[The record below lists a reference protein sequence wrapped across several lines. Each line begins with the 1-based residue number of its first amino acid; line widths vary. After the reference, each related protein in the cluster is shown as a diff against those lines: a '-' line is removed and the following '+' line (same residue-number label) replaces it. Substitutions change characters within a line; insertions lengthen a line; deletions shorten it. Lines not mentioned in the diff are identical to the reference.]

1 MARKRIRVAVLLA
14 GLTLLTTVGISPH
27 TRSAQ
32 AQAPTTCA
40 NASDADFNGDGRN
53 DLVVGGIA
61 STPSPWAGAVA
72 VMYGGPDGRIG
83 SGPAERLQQGMR
95 GVGGFSEDGDDFG
108 SVLATGHL
116 DSDRCLDLVVGAP
129 QETIGS
135 AEQAGAVYVI
145 FGSPAGLGH
154 GRPGLVLARGQ
165 GGVPGPPLSFGYFGS
180 ALHVARTPGSTGGAI
195 AIGEP
200 GRTMDRDALI
210 HWDAGNVAV
219 VSMNPNGSVKLGRV
233 FSQDTAGVTG
243 STEQADHFG
252 YSVALG
258 MVGGN
263 TSRLDLIVG
272 APGEGIGTVRDG
284 GNVTVIY
291 DAFAAASSFRS
302 VEVRQGLGGITG
314 RAERND
320 RFGWRLGHVQSGGTG
335 YIAVG
340 VPYEDVFSSVDA
352 GVVQLLST
360 TNRGLVTRAQVDQ
373 NTGGAPGGVERSD
386 RFGEVLALLG
396 PSIAG
401 SGAILS
407 VGVPAEDL
415 NGMADAGLMQ
425 SFRLPAASHLST
437 VDEDHPGG
445 LGVEAGTLLG
455 YAVSG
460 ARTTAETS
468 LIATTPFRPSDS
480 ATGMTLFPLD
490 GGTARTVTDLA
501 IPNPSSNIGFSIAA
515 HPYVPAADPDAI
527 FSTNDD

>member
-14 GLTLLTTVGISPH
+14 GLTLLTTAGSPH
-27 TRSAQ
+27 TQPAR

-40 NASDADFNGDGRN
+40 NASDADFNGDGHN
-53 DLVVGGIA
+53 DIVVNAA
-61 STPSPWAGAVA
+61 STGPATTAGAVA

-83 SGPAERLQQGMR
+83 SGLAERLQQGMR

-108 SVLATGHL
+108 RVLATGHL
-116 DSDRCLDLVVGAP
+116 DNDRCLDLVVGVP
-129 QETIGS
+129 RETIGS
-135 AEQAGAVYVI
+135 AFGAGAVYVI

-165 GGVPGPPLSFGYFGS
+165 GGVPGRPESFGFFGS
-180 ALHVARTPGSTGGAI
+180 ALHVARAPGSTGGAI

-210 HWDAGNVAV
+210 HLYAGNVAV
-219 VSMNPNGSVKLGRV
+219 VSMNADGSVKLGRV

-263 TSRLDLIVG
+263 TGRLDLIVG

-284 GNVTVIY
+284 GNVTVVY
-291 DAFAAASSFRS
+291 DAFAAASSFKS

-314 RAERND
+314 RPERND

-340 VPYEDVFSSVDA
+340 APYEDVFSSVDA

-360 TNRGLVTRAQVDQ
+360 TNRGLVARAQVDQ
-373 NTGGAPGGVERSD
+373 NTGGAAGGIERSD
-386 RFGEVLALLG
+386 RFGEVLTLLG

-415 NGMADAGLMQ
+415 NGMANVGLMQ
-425 SFRLPAASHLST
+425 SFRVPAASHLST

-445 LGVEAGTLLG
+445 LGVEAGTLFG

-468 LIATTPFRPSDS
+468 LIASTPFRPSDS
-480 ATGMTLFPLD
+480 TTGMTFFPLA
-490 GGTARTVTDLA
+490 GGTARTITDVA
-501 IPNPSSNIGFSIAA
+501 IPNPSTNIGLSVAA
-515 HPYVPAADPDAI
+515 HPYVPSVDPDAI
-527 FSTNDD
+527 FSTHDD